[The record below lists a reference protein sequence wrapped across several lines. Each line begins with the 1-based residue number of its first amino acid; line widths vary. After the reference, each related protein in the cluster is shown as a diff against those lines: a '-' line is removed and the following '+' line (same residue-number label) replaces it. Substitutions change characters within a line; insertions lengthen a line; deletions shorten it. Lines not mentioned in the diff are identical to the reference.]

1 MELKFLGATGLKA
14 EDLKP
19 AWTTRTGRRGGLA
32 TEKTDK
38 SKQVHI
44 SNVTFSYFPPLGSE
58 FLVRSTSAPSL
69 L

>member
-38 SKQVHI
+38 SKQV
-44 SNVTFSYFPPLGSE
+44 VTFSYFPPLGSE